1 MLEGS
6 FLKLEKG
13 THSLEQ
19 HVVASV
25 HADSFWALR
34 RVKGHPLLCTRR
46 KAYGP
51 NLTKDFVKNRY
62 LGVMGLAGARHLSV
76 EAPKCSACKL
86 KPPHPSMLCF
96 WNVGIFGSGWA
107 WGPTD
112 LATFLMRKVWNIGL

>member
-19 HVVASV
+19 DVVASV

-62 LGVMGLAGARHLSV
+62 LGVMGLAGARHLTV
-76 EAPKCSACKL
+76 EAPQV
-86 KPPHPSMLCF
+86 LC
-96 WNVGIFGSGWA
+96 
-107 WGPTD
+107 
-112 LATFLMRKVWNIGL
+112 L